1 MLYKYMKTARMAA
14 LERTNGGVAYLFP
27 DILIKVFTL
36 IPLVYLWRVVMSSGA
51 DVGMS
56 LEQMLTYTYVSALL
70 ADMLVIKT
78 TATGWLSD
86 GVLLKLYGR
95 PLSVF
100 GQLAAQTAGR
110 WAPML
115 LMFSLPMALMAPLF
129 GVRLIPVSP
138 LFIVSLLL
146 CVTLGFAVDFLF
158 ACLSIK
164 LRNMNWLVDRTRVAI
179 AMVFSGTIIPIRLLP
194 FGLADVMKYQ
204 PFACLGGSPLSIF
217 VGAADAGETIALQIL
232 WNLILWPA
240 ALLIWRKSQEGMVSY
255 GG

>member
-1 MLYKYMKTARMAA
+1 MALLLHKYMKTAQLAA
-14 LERTNGGVAYLFP
+14 LERTNGGIVYLFP

-36 IPLVYLWRVVMSSGA
+36 IPLIYLWRVVMSSGA

-78 TATGWLSD
+78 AATGWLSD
-86 GVLLKLYGR
+86 GVLLTLYGR

-110 WAPML
+110 WTPTL
-115 LMFSLPMALMAPLF
+115 LMFSLPMALVAPLF

-138 LFIVSLLL
+138 LFFASLLL

-158 ACLSIK
+158 ACLSLK
-164 LRNMNWLVDRTRVAI
+164 LRNMNWLVDRTRIAI
-179 AMVFSGTIIPIRLLP
+179 AMVLSGTIIPIRLLP

-204 PFACLGGSPLSIF
+204 PFASLGGSPLSIF
-217 VGAADAGETIALQIL
+217 VGAADAG
-232 WNLILWPA
+232 
-240 ALLIWRKSQEGMVSY
+240 
-255 GG
+255 